1 MSKYFWESYVNRAK
15 HLRKNSKRFC
25 HSRKNPR
32 KNSKFWCFYSIGV
45 TEMQPP
51 SEEEGPRDIGKSD
64 FVGQQCSQSYI
75 WFFMT
80 LYYKMRQ
87 IFLQMRQLFYYKMRQ
102 KFITKCVRLFIIK
115 YDSFITNCASHFK
128 MRWFYY
134 KMRRYRQFTK

>member
-1 MSKYFWESYVNRAK
+1 
-15 HLRKNSKRFC
+15 
-25 HSRKNPR
+25 
-32 KNSKFWCFYSIGV
+32 
-45 TEMQPP
+45 MQPP
-51 SEEEGPRDIGKSD
+51 SEEEGPRDIGESD

-128 MRWFYY
+128 MR
-134 KMRRYRQFTK
+134 